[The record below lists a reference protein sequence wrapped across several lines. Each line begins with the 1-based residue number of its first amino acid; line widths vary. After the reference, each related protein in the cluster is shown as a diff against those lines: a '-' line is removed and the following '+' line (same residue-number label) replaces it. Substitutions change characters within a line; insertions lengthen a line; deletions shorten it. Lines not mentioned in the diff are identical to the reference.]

1 MPSLLVTVFILQLA
15 IHLVNTIGAS
25 AVNTLLWNLYNSLPT
40 PTSKA
45 FKEQKKLQAEY
56 LAIRKELNSVSAQ
69 DQFAKWA
76 KLSRTHDKKLETLEK
91 RKAALDSHKA
101 KFTSV
106 VSALRW
112 LGTNGLRMLIQFWYA
127 KQPMFWLPH
136 GRIPYY
142 AEWLLSCPRAPLGSI
157 SIQVWGMACAAV
169 ILLVSDAVVA
179 VVGLV
184 MTAKAGKGQQKEKK
198 TAVPMKAGGEKASMP
213 ASTEKAEAKKE
224 L

>member
-1 MPSLLVTVFILQLA
+1 
-15 IHLVNTIGAS
+15 
-25 AVNTLLWNLYNSLPT
+25 
-40 PTSKA
+40 
-45 FKEQKKLQAEY
+45 
-56 LAIRKELNSVSAQ
+56 
-69 DQFAKWA
+69 
-76 KLSRTHDKKLETLEK
+76 
-91 RKAALDSHKA
+91 AALDSHKT

-127 KQPMFWLPH
+127 KQAMFWLPQ

-142 AEWLLSCPRAPLGSI
+142 GEWLLSCPRAPLGSI

-184 MTAKAGKGQQKEKK
+184 MAMKGQKK
-198 TAVPMKAGGEKASMP
+198 AAPMKAGGEKVKMGVP

>member
-56 LAIRKELNSVSAQ
+56 LAIRKELNSISAQ

-91 RKAALDSHKA
+91 KKAALDSHKT
-101 KFTSV
+101 KFTST
-106 VSALRW
+106 VSFLRW

-127 KQPMFWLPH
+127 KQPMFWLPA
-136 GRIPYY
+136 GRVPYY
-142 AEWLLSCPRAPLGSI
+142 GEWLLSCPRAPMGSI
-157 SIQVWGMACAAV
+157 SIQVWGMACASV

-184 MTAKAGKGQQKEKK
+184 MVAMKGKGMEKK
-198 TAVPMKAGGEKASMP
+198 MAVPMKAGGGKGAMDTS
-213 ASTEKAEAKKE
+213 EKAEAKKE

>member
-15 IHLVNTIGAS
+15 IHLVNTVGAS
-25 AVNTLLWNLYNSLPT
+25 TVNTLLWNLYNSLPT

-56 LAIRKELNSVSAQ
+56 LAIRKELNSISAQ

-76 KLSRTHDKKLETLEK
+76 KLSRTHDKQLENLEK
-91 RKAALDSHKA
+91 SKASLDGHKA
-101 KFTSV
+101 KFTSI

-112 LGTNGLRMLIQFWYA
+112 ICTNGLRMLIQFWYA

-136 GRIPYY
+136 GRVPYY
-142 AEWLLSCPRAPLGSI
+142 GEWLLSCPRAPLGSI
-157 SIQVWGMACAAV
+157 SIQVWGMACASV

-179 VVGLV
+179 IVGLV
-184 MTAKAGKGQQKEKK
+184 MVAKAEKGQGEKK
-198 TAVPMKAGGEKASMP
+198 RAAAPMKAGGEKP
-213 ASTEKAEAKKE
+213 GASTEKAEAKKE

>member
-45 FKEQKKLQAEY
+45 FREQKKLQAEY
-56 LAIRKELNSVSAQ
+56 LVTRKQLNSISAQ

-76 KLSRTHDKKLETLEK
+76 KLSRTHDKQLEHLEK
-91 RKAALDSHKA
+91 SKASLDAHKA
-101 KFTSV
+101 KFNSV

-127 KQPMFWLPH
+127 KQPMFWLPQ
-136 GRIPYY
+136 GRVPYY
-142 AEWLLSCPRAPLGSI
+142 VEWLLSCPRAPLGSI

-184 MTAKAGKGQQKEKK
+184 MVSKTEKEQKK
-198 TAVPMKAGGEKASMP
+198 AVPMKAGGEKEKP
-213 ASTEKAEAKKE
+213 STEKAQAKKE